1 MPDITYTLELS
12 AVDWDEMKAAVQA
25 DDFDNGRTP
34 GQLRLSFLNSY
45 VACVAYADGKMIGT
59 ARALS
64 DGVGNAYIVDVWTY
78 TPYRRQGIARQM
90 LELLLENLPGQH
102 VFLFTDDAA
111 EFYRRVGFTERGIG
125 FEKVVGDYL
134 VNASRTDS

>member
-1 MPDITYTLELS
+1 MPDITYTQDMS

-25 DDFDNGRTP
+25 DDFDDGRTP
-34 GQLRLSFLNSY
+34 EQLRLSFINSY
-45 VACVAYADGKMIGT
+45 TACIAYADGKMIGT

-64 DGVGNAYIVDVWTY
+64 DGVGNAYIVDVWTS
-78 TPYRRQGIARQM
+78 TPYRRQGIARHM
-90 LELLLENLPGQH
+90 IDLLLEKLPGQH

-111 EFYRRVGFTERGIG
+111 EFYRHIGFTERGTG

-134 VNASRTDS
+134 VNASRAES